1 MIHKEFSM
9 QKEKMQIYLPPRLK
23 KRLKYES
30 EKTFKSMSFI
40 IREALELY
48 FNHRNRAPGGP
59 ATDST

>member
-1 MIHKEFSM
+1 M